1 MHDSTL
7 DTRIADES
15 YLPVQIGTCVRICE
29 HLLEHAQICLS
40 RCLLSSMGDSIF
52 WSSRKAC
59 LFSPKRGNYCY
70 WAAIYVA
77 EEKNTEKEISKYCE
91 STIVNSLLYRQLYRV
106 EQSYPYTSTFVCD
119 FDGIFQHPKLAA
131 TQMSASLKISENGNS
146 VRTFVISPS
155 EKSAIC
161 SATY

>member
-1 MHDSTL
+1 MHVFVCL
-7 DTRIADES
+7 DVSLAACVIVFVNQCIVCSNRKE
-15 YLPVQIGTCVRICE
+15 TC
-29 HLLEHAQICLS
+29 L
-40 RCLLSSMGDSIF
+40 
-52 WSSRKAC
+52 

-70 WAAIYVA
+70 WAAIIYIA

-91 STIVNSLLYRQLYRV
+91 STIVNSLLYRQLTYRV
-106 EQSYPYTSTFVCD
+106 EQSYHYTSTFVRD
-119 FDGIFQHPKLAA
+119 SDGIFQHPKLAA

-146 VRTFVISPS
+146 VRTFRDSPS